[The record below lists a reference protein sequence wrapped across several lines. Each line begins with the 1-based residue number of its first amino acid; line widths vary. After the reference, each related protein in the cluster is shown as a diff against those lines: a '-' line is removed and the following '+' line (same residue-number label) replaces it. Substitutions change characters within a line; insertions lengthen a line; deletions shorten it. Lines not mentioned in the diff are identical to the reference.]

1 LCRFPAGSLIAHIKL
16 MAVNEDGERFVCF
29 IPNSA
34 QNQNGGFSIM
44 NVLMLLTV
52 LFVAL
57 VVLIGVIGLFI
68 WKPRTCTQVFAV
80 LAFAAGV
87 AGIVSG
93 ICFLT
98 VERGEGSLFLLPH
111 EAIWVLG
118 GGSGLLVGGI
128 VALVLSF
135 VGQRKRTE
143 NV

>member
-1 LCRFPAGSLIAHIKL
+1 MNFLTRLPLFAQESDLPPEAGTNYVI
-16 MAVNEDGERFVCF
+16 
-29 IPNSA
+29 
-34 QNQNGGFSIM
+34 IM
-44 NVLMLLTV
+44 P
-52 LFVAL
+52 FVAL
-57 VVLIGVIGLFI
+57 VFLIGVIGLFI
-68 WKPRTCTQVFAV
+68 WKPRVCTRVFAV

-98 VERGEGSLFLLPH
+98 IEQGEGSSFLSPH

-135 VGQRKRTE
+135 VGPRKKTDESRG
-143 NV
+143 

>member
-1 LCRFPAGSLIAHIKL
+1 
-16 MAVNEDGERFVCF
+16 
-29 IPNSA
+29 
-34 QNQNGGFSIM
+34 M
-44 NVLMLLTV
+44 NLLTLLPV
-52 LFVAL
+52 FAQEAELPSEGTNFVMIMP
-57 VVLIGVIGLFI
+57 VVGIVFLIGVIGLFI
-68 WKPRTCTQVFAV
+68 WKPRVCTQVFAV

-98 VERGEGSLFLLPH
+98 IERGEGASFLLPH

-128 VALVLSF
+128 IALVLSF
-135 VGQRKRTE
+135 VGQRKKTE

>member
-1 LCRFPAGSLIAHIKL
+1 MQNFLTPLVVFAQESELTPKAGI
-16 MAVNEDGERFVCF
+16 N
-29 IPNSA
+29 
-34 QNQNGGFSIM
+34 FSIIM
-44 NVLMLLTV
+44 P
-52 LFVAL
+52 FVAL

-68 WKPRTCTQVFAV
+68 WKPRACTQVFAV

-93 ICFLT
+93 ICFLSI
-98 VERGEGSLFLLPH
+98 ERGEGASFLLPH

-135 VGQRKRTE
+135 VSQRKKTE

>member
-1 LCRFPAGSLIAHIKL
+1 
-16 MAVNEDGERFVCF
+16 
-29 IPNSA
+29 
-34 QNQNGGFSIM
+34 M
-44 NVLMLLTV
+44 NVLTLLLIFAQESELPPKVGMDYTIIMP
-52 LFVAL
+52 FVAL

-68 WKPRTCTQVFAV
+68 WKPRVCTQVFAV

-87 AGIVSG
+87 TGIVSG

-98 VERGEGSLFLLPH
+98 IERGEGSWFLLPH

-135 VGQRKRTE
+135 VGQRKKTE
-143 NV
+143 DV